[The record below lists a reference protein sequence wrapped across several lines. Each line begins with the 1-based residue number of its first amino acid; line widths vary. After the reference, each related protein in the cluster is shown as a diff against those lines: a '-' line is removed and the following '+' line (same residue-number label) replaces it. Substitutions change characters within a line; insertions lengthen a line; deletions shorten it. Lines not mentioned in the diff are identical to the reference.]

1 MHIQGLHASAN
12 QVGVAL
18 QGPARSGFAKAFLPI
33 TPSPPCSFSLAI
45 HPRSSI
51 LATRPSAI
59 PAKTSRHRPGAH
71 GEHARHDMLE
81 LECFGSSG
89 RQPLGIDRLRG
100 RGNPSDLPDLLWPGR
115 RRRRGA
121 RRGYDDR
128 CEQLPMRRASFA
140 ASCRRELLR
149 ERVHV
154 GSANGRVNDARTG
167 RHEDTS
173 EASSESRL
181 GRRSGTS
188 GAPLMV
194 ALRAC
199 CAHHSSVEPYVTA
212 AWTIR
217 HPRKST

>member
-1 MHIQGLHASAN
+1 
-12 QVGVAL
+12 
-18 QGPARSGFAKAFLPI
+18 
-33 TPSPPCSFSLAI
+33 
-45 HPRSSI
+45 

-154 GSANGRVNDARTG
+154 GSANGGAYDARTG
-167 RHEDTS
+167 RLEDTS
-173 EASSESRL
+173 EASSDLPVSVADQAPRVRHLWWRPRDRVASVFRHLNCPSRD
-181 GRRSGTS
+181 
-188 GAPLMV
+188 
-194 ALRAC
+194 
-199 CAHHSSVEPYVTA
+199 SSDADRLPRERTA
-212 AWTIR
+212 ASPALTSSAR
-217 HPRKST
+217 RARCSA